1 MPKPNAMLE
10 RIEAKAEAKY
20 EAIYLS
26 KRRMLL
32 QLGQD
37 AAMIAAHE
45 VLGLGPGRAE
55 KFAMAYMQAMTEIA
69 EIVLDD
75 HKDDKS
81 LSYAKGKVD
90 RKIRS
95 IVGDERFEDWEERY
109 GGK

>member
-20 EAIYLS
+20 EAIYHA

-55 KFAMAYMQAMTEIA
+55 KFSNAYLSAMTEIA
-69 EIVLDD
+69 EIVLAD
-75 HKDDKS
+75 HKDDKALVFS
-81 LSYAKGKVD
+81 KTKVD
-90 RKIRS
+90 NKIRS
-95 IVGDERFEDWEERY
+95 IVGDENFCDWDNRY
-109 GGK
+109 GQ